1 MKNNG
6 WRILLRLAWMTAAL
20 LIITVALTARQ
31 GREPEEPVPQD
42 TFPPA
47 ASETKA
53 EGKIGKS
60 CQVIQTMAFSRCG
73 HSVTRRV
80 AAPEALWGA
89 DFAAARQYYDVWQI
103 ESYAPDQIT
112 LQREIALFCPMHAV
126 LGVND
131 AGEAVLCRNVYG
143 DGMAVSKSYG
153 VTLDAL
159 DEGDREALLL
169 GLGFDSEEEA
179 DAWLLERTKTR
190 RANENG
196 D

>member
-89 DFAAARQYYDVWQI
+89 DFAAARQYYDIWQI

-159 DEGDREALLL
+159 DEGDRETLLL

-179 DAWLLERTKTR
+179 DAWLAERTQ
-190 RANENG
+190 
-196 D
+196 